1 MSGIGGIRRR
11 LAAGGAVMAALT
23 LLGLVSVYGPV
34 RFSSAEAGRAAPTG
48 SALGLAIDPA
58 DGSLVRVGG
67 GALSRSTDQGQ
78 SWQSLPIPD
87 ALQPDKLVQVATSS
101 AAPSTLYAAGP
112 GAGVVRSD
120 DRGQTWHQIGGGLP
134 SNQIG
139 AFAVHSFRPDTLY
152 ASIDGQGVFRTEDGG
167 GRWQKMDD
175 GPSGIVT
182 ALAHS
187 TLEGSMNTGWL
198 YAATPAGPYLSM
210 DCF

>member
-1 MSGIGGIRRR
+1 MLGGVVGVVALALLS
-11 LAAGGAVMAALT
+11 LAAA
-23 LLGLVSVYGPV
+23 YGPI
-34 RFSSAEAGRAAPTG
+34 RSPSAASGHEAPPG
-48 SALGLAIDPA
+48 SAAGLAVDPS
-58 DGSLVRVGG
+58 DGSLIRAGDG
-67 GALSRSTDQGQ
+67 TLSRSTDQGQ
-78 SWQSLPIPD
+78 SWQTLPVPD
-87 ALQPDKLVQVATSS
+87 ALKPEKLVQVAASS
-101 AAPSTLYAAGP
+101 AGPASLYAAGP

-120 DRGQTWHQIGGGLP
+120 DRGQTWRQIGDGLP
-134 SNQIG
+134 SEQIG

-175 GPSGIVT
+175 GPSGVVT

-198 YAATPAGPYLSM
+198 YAATSAGPYLSM